1 MTQYYIDENN
11 TKKEKKK
18 KTGPTGLLSIILIA
32 LAVTFLGDIIGIL
45 PVIGLSALTD
55 DGGWRFVLDSYFPF
69 LGSFILMLVYMAN
82 WDRELYVTAIPAS
95 RGGLKGNTV
104 KWLLLGLLFGFVING
119 FCALIAYLHGDLK
132 FSVESF
138 DVIYMAVALILVGI
152 QSSTEELIFRCY
164 VFQAVRRRYGLAM
177 GVVVNSV
184 FFALMHGANPGIGPL
199 PILDLL
205 LWGVFCSLIVHYF
218 DGFWFVCMV
227 HTAWNYTQNFLLG
240 LPNSGLVSERSF
252 LHLEAA
258 KGSIFYD
265 FDFGIEGGLTSVLEQ
280 AILIALILLWAKKSR
295 QAAADDSG
303 IR

>member
-82 WDRELYVTAIPAS
+82 WDRELYVTALPAS

-132 FSVESF
+132 FSVGSF

-205 LWGVFCSLIVHYF
+205 LWGVFCSLIVHYSTVSGSCAWSTLPGTTLRTF
-218 DGFWFVCMV
+218 FWACPIQALYQSV
-227 HTAWNYTQNFLLG
+227 
-240 LPNSGLVSERSF
+240 PSF
-252 LHLEAA
+252 ISKQQREASSTT
-258 KGSIFYD
+258 SI
-265 FDFGIEGGLTSVLEQ
+265 S
-280 AILIALILLWAKKSR
+280 ALKAV
-295 QAAADDSG
+295 
-303 IR
+303 